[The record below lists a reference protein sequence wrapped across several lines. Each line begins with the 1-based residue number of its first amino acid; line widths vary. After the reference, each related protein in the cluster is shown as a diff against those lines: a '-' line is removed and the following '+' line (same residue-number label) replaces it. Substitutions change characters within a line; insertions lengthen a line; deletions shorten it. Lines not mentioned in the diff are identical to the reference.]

1 MDLGEEL
8 SNIQRV
14 ALEGEV
20 SYVISTS
27 IHDADMKYRIY
38 CIFRETEGSY
48 REYLLRCFKETT
60 TFNEEEINKIY
71 FEAISDKV
79 PVWIWSEKVIAD
91 IKESVRLAEL
101 SVGSKLSVDKKEA
114 KKKIAESAFVNFIKK
129 AFLISVD
136 ATEQLLND
144 ILEDPDLSFLH
155 TSAFFL
161 RSSCEEVRDAG
172 NVQDKVSE
180 EIMHCHYDI
189 KDIMNFRVLSEA
201 FNILNEKEL
210 LKREKPVKS
219 KIRKTTI
226 NITPDM
232 TEEEISEL
240 ISNKVLSTFK
250 ELSGSKSKLK
260 YVVNK
265 VFNDTQISTTIRT
278 CNTREEAEKFI
289 EKIKK
294 EYPDLTSTCEFF
306 ISEEKEDSRWQ
317 TKDT

>member
-27 IHDADMKYRIY
+27 IHDADMKYRMY

-48 REYLLRCFKETT
+48 REYLLRCFKEAT

-71 FEAISDKV
+71 FEAMSDKV
-79 PVWIWSEKVIAD
+79 PVWIWSEKAIAD
-91 IKESVRLAEL
+91 IKESIRLVEL

-114 KKKIAESAFVNFIKK
+114 KKKIAESAFINFIKR

-144 ILEDPDLSFLH
+144 ILEDSDLNFLH

-172 NVQDKVSE
+172 NVQDKIPE
-180 EIMHCHYDI
+180 EIMHYHYDI

-201 FNILNEKEL
+201 FNILNEREL
-210 LKREKPVKS
+210 LKKEKPVKS
-219 KIRKTTI
+219 KIRKI
-226 NITPDM
+226 IIDITPDM

-240 ISNKVLSTFK
+240 ISNKVLSAFK
-250 ELSGSKSKLK
+250 KLSGSKSKSK

-265 VFNDTQISTTIRT
+265 VFNGTQISTTIRT

-306 ISEEKEDSRWQ
+306 ISEEKEDRKWQ